1 MRADYDVAVIGLG
14 AMGSATSYHLAK
26 RGASVIGLDRF
37 APPHTLGSTHGRTR
51 IIREAY
57 FEHPLY
63 VPLVRRAYE
72 NWAALER
79 DAGEQLLHITGGLMI
94 GPSSGELVSGALRS
108 ALEHGIAHE
117 LLDAAALRHRFP
129 VFHPDPHMV
138 ALLEERAGL
147 LLPEQ
152 CIDACLRL
160 AKSRGAELRLTEP
173 ARSWRVEGGAVVI
186 ETDVAAYRARRAVI
200 SAGAWLPELV
210 PDVELPLRVERQMFH
225 WFEPASDAPAL
236 RAERCPIA
244 LWEFEP
250 GRLFATFPDLGDGV
264 KIGIHHEG
272 EETTP
277 DDVRRTIS
285 AAEDEGVRALLER
298 YMPAAAGDLRE
309 SRVCMYTNTP
319 DDHFLIDSHPAHPEV
334 VIASPCSGHGFKFA
348 SVIGEVLAD
357 LATGAPPAFD
367 LTPFRLTSREGG
379 REGRSPRP
387 ASMSREAHKE

>member
-1 MRADYDVAVIGLG
+1 MRREYDVAVIGLG
-14 AMGSATSYHLAK
+14 AMGSATSYHLSK
-26 RGASVIGLDRF
+26 RGASVIGFDRF

-72 NWAALER
+72 NWAALEH
-79 DAGEQLLHITGGLMI
+79 DAGEQLFHRTGGLMI

-108 ALEHGIAHE
+108 AIEHGITHE
-117 LLDAAALRHRFP
+117 MLDAAALRRRLPAFN
-129 VFHPDPHMV
+129 PDPDMV
-138 ALLEERAGL
+138 GLLEERAGL
-147 LLPEQ
+147 LLPEG
-152 CIDACLRL
+152 CIEACLRL
-160 AKSRGAELRLTEP
+160 ARSRGAELRLEEP
-173 ARSWRVEGGAVVI
+173 ALGWRVEDGSVVI
-186 ETDVAAYRARRAVI
+186 ETHLGAYRASRAII

-225 WFEPASDAPAL
+225 WFQPASDAESL

-272 EETTP
+272 EEATP
-277 DDVRRTIS
+277 DEVRRTIS
-285 AAEDEGVRALLER
+285 AAEDEGVRALLAR
-298 YMPAAAGDLRE
+298 YMPAAAGELRE
-309 SRVCMYTNTP
+309 SRVCLYTNTP
-319 DDHFLIDSHPAHPEV
+319 DDHFLIDTHPAHPEV

-357 LATGAPPAFD
+357 LATGASPAFD
-367 LTPFRLTSREGG
+367 LTPFRLAARTG
-379 REGRSPRP
+379 RGKARSPRP
-387 ASMSREAHKE
+387 ASMSSEAHKE